1 MSSLES
7 PGVESSGYSPSETSW
22 HVKSHQ
28 DYEAPRRSVYGNQ
41 YAEPEGRDR
50 MYKSSLP
57 FDSGPKVGPL
67 DRSPMGAPVL
77 APSSK
82 SSVLAE
88 LGTGNA
94 TNPEDNH
101 RRGRSDMKSHLRSDW
116 CPKTTQVLEEKMEAS
131 WVKRPTVKAAP
142 KAGWSKVSPP
152 KQEKVSGATD
162 LRTLHRASLDREP
175 DAALRRK
182 PPVPP
187 VPAAQSAGAGGGA
200 GVAAAGPEQAQQ
212 VGSA

>member
-152 KQEKVSGATD
+152 KQARPNATRW
-162 LRTLHRASLDREP
+162 RTCGFRGGEPVEGERVWKDR
-175 DAALRRK
+175 
-182 PPVPP
+182 
-187 VPAAQSAGAGGGA
+187 SY
-200 GVAAAGPEQAQQ
+200 GPRVKGE
-212 VGSA
+212 